1 MMESHLESSFTEPFR
16 DPVWGDIMLSPQFK
30 NLTSTAAFQKLAGI
44 KQLGPSY
51 LVYPGAVHTRLLHSI
66 GVFHLAWRLLR
77 QLSRSSGA
85 PRLEKEEIDIFLAA
99 ALFHDLGH
107 FPFAHSLK
115 ELSLR
120 DHEELTG
127 EIINSPALSG
137 AIRRELGVEP
147 DLIALVIDESR
158 PLPAG
163 SAGERIGWFRT
174 LLSGVLDPDKL
185 DYLNRDAFFCGIPYG
200 YQDVDNIL
208 ARTVILPSGR
218 VGVDQAGTSAVE
230 NLLFSKY
237 LMYRTV
243 YWHRTVRIATAMIKQ
258 ALLHAFGENI
268 LTPGD
273 LYGIDDA
280 SFFRK
285 ISSIDYRPF
294 SLVADVQD
302 RNLFK
307 MVLEVDYRHLPSLD
321 IENRLASSDR
331 AAGRLSSQ
339 LGTTVYPWQIIADIP
354 EPISFETDLG
364 VLTSGGP
371 KAFAVSG
378 TVFSGAVVTGFSRS
392 LRKLRLFADPQ
403 LAGTLENYE
412 QESLLELF
420 V

>member
-1 MMESHLESSFTEPFR
+1 MIKSHLESSFTEPFR

-66 GVFHLAWRLLR
+66 GVFHLAWRLLK

-85 PRLEKEEIDIFLAA
+85 PGLEREEIDIFLAA

-127 EIINSPALSG
+127 EIVNSPPLAG
-137 AIRRELGVEP
+137 AIRQELGVDP

-158 PLPAG
+158 PLPENSTG
-163 SAGERIGWFRT
+163 KRIAWFRT

-208 ARTVILPSGR
+208 ARTVILPSGK
-218 VGVDQAGTSAVE
+218 VGVNQAGTSAVE

-237 LMYRTV
+237 LMYRSV

-258 ALLHAFGENI
+258 ALMLGFGEGV
-268 LTPGD
+268 LGPGD
-273 LYGIDDA
+273 LYGTDDA
-280 SFFRK
+280 QFFRK
-285 ISSIDYRPF
+285 LDSIDYRPF
-294 SLVADVQD
+294 SLVADVQE
-302 RNLFK
+302 RRLFK
-307 MVLEVDYRHLPSLD
+307 TVLEIDYRHLPSLD
-321 IENRLASSDR
+321 IENRLAASDR

-339 LGTTVYPWQIIADIP
+339 LGMTVHPWEIIADIP

-364 VLTSGGP
+364 VLTSDGE
-371 KAFAVSG
+371 KDFASSE
-378 TVFSGAVVTGFSRS
+378 TVFTGAVVTGFSRS
-392 LRKLRLFADPQ
+392 LRKLRLFADPRI
-403 LAGTLENYE
+403 AGKLEKWT
-412 QESLLELF
+412 QESLLGLF
-420 V
+420 L